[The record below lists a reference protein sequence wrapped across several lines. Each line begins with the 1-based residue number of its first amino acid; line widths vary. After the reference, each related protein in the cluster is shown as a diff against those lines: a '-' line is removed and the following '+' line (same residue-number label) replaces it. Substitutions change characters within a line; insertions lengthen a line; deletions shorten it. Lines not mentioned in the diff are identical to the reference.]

1 MIASSG
7 VTMRLLLV
15 LPVLVATL
23 ACGST
28 RLSKREAE
36 SDIRKDYPV
45 AVLLKVAE
53 TAKAVK
59 GSPEHAKLVSLQE
72 GLTRAGWFSVTRAAE
87 GDREQFTFKRSD
99 KAPAS
104 VQSAPGGGF
113 QMVAAEAEFVRAVS
127 LDSRGSEARVTYQ
140 IRLVRPTAAFPM
152 FQAQHPG
159 VRAGDAKERHATYRR
174 EGRSWVLQGT
184 DEAFKKA
191 R

>member
-1 MIASSG
+1 
-7 VTMRLLLV
+7 MRPLLV

-28 RLSKREAE
+28 RLSQREAE

-45 AVLLKVAE
+45 AVLLKVPE

-59 GSPEHAKLVSLQE
+59 GSPEHAKLVTLQE
-72 GLTRAGWFSVTRAAE
+72 GLTRSGWFNVERKSD
-87 GDREQFTFKRSD
+87 GDHEQFTFQRSP

-104 VQSAPGGGF
+104 VQTAPGGGF
-113 QMVAAEAEFVRAVS
+113 QMVAAEAEFVRAVGMS
-127 LDSRGSEARVTYQ
+127 NRGSEAQVTYL

-159 VRAGDAKERHATYRR
+159 VRAGDSKERHATYRR
-174 EGRSWVLQGT
+174 EGRDWILQGT